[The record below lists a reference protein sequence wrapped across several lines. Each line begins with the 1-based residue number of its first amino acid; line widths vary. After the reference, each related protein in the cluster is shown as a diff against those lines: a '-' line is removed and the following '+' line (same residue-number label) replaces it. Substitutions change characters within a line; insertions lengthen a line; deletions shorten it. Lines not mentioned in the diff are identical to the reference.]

1 MLPPKPIEFLEES
14 RMTKRTRYA
23 SVWDAIEK
31 PKEAASLKARAAV
44 ANALIEELERN
55 SMTQSRAA
63 MLLGVTQ
70 PRISDLMRG
79 RLELFSLDTL
89 VDMAGRAGFRV
100 GITLSRRRA
109 A

>member
-1 MLPPKPIEFLEES
+1 MKKRS
-14 RMTKRTRYA
+14 RFA

-31 PKEAASLKARAAV
+31 PKDASSLKARAEV
-44 ANALIEELERN
+44 AHALVAEIERRGL
-55 SMTQSRAA
+55 TQSRAA
-63 MLLGVTQ
+63 HLLGVTQ

-89 VDMAGRAGFRV
+89 VEMAGRAGFQV
-100 GITLSRRRA
+100 GIKLSRRRA